1 MHFKSKLFL
10 LLFMVFPI
18 ISWSQGPCEFDVVLD
33 SYFQCPSENGFYLP
47 ILNQP
52 IGTYSGEFVTADGF
66 FDANAAGSG
75 PHYVIYTADP
85 DVCLG
90 SDTVDFFILQEGF
103 LEIEGGSTSIC
114 AGDSTTLFAP
124 NDLEYD
130 WLGDGVRQN
139 SFTFSPDST
148 TTYLVSGLD
157 FTGCPNTIEL
167 TITVFQFGV
176 DLQIAGPAY
185 ICYGDTATYEVPG
198 VTELVWNDGSI
209 NPLFTMPMYQDTIF
223 SAYIVQNAVC
233 DTTIQ
238 LSVDVREPIFYDYEA
253 VTEVCEGNPFQIFIT
268 GGNAAYYILGD
279 IFFTDYAEFTFDY
292 DTTLTL
298 EIYNEFG
305 CMKTRDIMFTVNEYP
320 ELEVDAPERLCEQD
334 SVNIFVSGSSAI
346 DWLDLSTGEPVSLT
360 GLNQYQG
367 IATDTIN
374 FQVFSLGITG
384 CTAVQNIEI
393 PVYPVPNVQVDSL
406 TPFCINRIATAVGT
420 GADFY
425 LWNGLDIQNQITFP
439 VEGDTTLI
447 LFGSTIYGCYAE
459 DTLVVTAHPNPELY
473 LTGEYTICELDTA
486 TLVATGAYYYFWDGE
501 EGTDTLNAMPSA
513 DSLFTLIGKNIFG
526 CADTATY
533 FVDVNPAPQNVF
545 SGQSEI
551 CVGESTLLEFS
562 TDGLLFEWGD
572 GSNQSTI
579 VVNPADDTTYTVTSI
594 GTNGCPRTSSF
605 DVIVNDYPIM
615 DVSGNAPVCFGDSL
629 TLIATGAD
637 SFEWNNG
644 LSGDTITYLP
654 LVPGILRV
662 EGSNGDCTT
671 ELVINITVN
680 PTPSALFSFDADTL
694 CTNGEGAT
702 WVASPA
708 GGVFTGDGVVNNW
721 FVLNAAEFGLNTVT
735 YTYTNSFN
743 CTSSA
748 TDSIVIE
755 TCINVEENA
764 ISFVDPYPNPFTN
777 QIVLESAV
785 ENAQFQVLNSVGAIV
800 YEGQLY
806 KRAIIDTTE
815 WSPGTYVIRLDQGV
829 TPVTHR
835 IVKIDG

>member
-1 MHFKSKLFL
+1 MSKFKLIL
-10 LLFMVFPI
+10 LLAGLLPA
-18 ISWSQGPCEFDVVLD
+18 ISWAQEPCEFDVPLQ
-33 SYFQCPSENGFYLP
+33 SYYICPSEFGFYLP
-47 ILNQP
+47 LLDQP
-52 IGTYSGEFVTADGF
+52 TGTYSGDFVSEDGF
-66 FDANAAGSG
+66 YNSVAAGPG
-75 PHYVIYTADP
+75 IHYVIYTASP
-85 DVCLG
+85 DVCIG
-90 SDTVDFFILQEGF
+90 TDTVEFLILDYGTLEVEGN
-103 LEIEGGSTSIC
+103 LTIC
-114 AGDSTTLFAP
+114 VGDSTTLNAP
-124 NDLEYD
+124 NELEYD
-130 WLGDGVRQN
+130 WGTGDRFT
-139 SFTFSPDST
+139 SFTFSPDTT
-148 TTYLVSGLD
+148 TTYIISGTD
-157 FTGCPNTIEL
+157 MNGCTISQEMV
-167 TITVFQFGV
+167 ITVFQN
-176 DLQIAGPAY
+176 GPDVL
-185 ICYGDTATYEVPG
+185 IDGPIRVCFGDT
-198 VTELVWNDGSI
+198 VTFEIEGTTAFNWADGSTDSLLTLELYDDVLLSVNVFD
-209 NPLFTMPMYQDTIF
+209 NP
-223 SAYIVQNAVC
+223 AC
-233 DTTIQ
+233 DTTVE
-238 LSVDVREPIFYDYEA
+238 LFVDVAEDLYYEYEA

-279 IFFTDYAEFTFDY
+279 LFFSDYAEFTFDN
-292 DTTLTL
+292 DTALTL

-305 CMKTRDIMFTVNEYP
+305 CMKTRNLVFTVNEYP
-320 ELEVDAPERLCEQD
+320 ELVVDAPERLCEQD

-346 DWLDLSTGEPVSLT
+346 DWIDLLTGEPVSLT
-360 GLNQYQG
+360 GINQYQS
-367 IATDTIN
+367 IVTDTIS
-374 FQVFSLGITG
+374 FQVSSLGTTG

-533 FVDVNPAPQNVF
+533 FVDVNPAPLNVF
-545 SGQSEI
+545 TGESEI
-551 CVGESTLLEFS
+551 CVGESTFLAFY
-562 TDGLLFEWGD
+562 TDGLLFQWGD
-572 GSNQSTI
+572 GSNQSVI
-579 VVNPADDTTYTVTSI
+579 VVNPADDTTYAVTSL

-605 DVIVNDYPIM
+605 DVIVNDYPILG
-615 DVSGNAPVCFGDSL
+615 VSGNAPVCFGDSL

-637 SFEWNNG
+637 SFTWNNG

-671 ELVINITVN
+671 ELAINITVN

-694 CTNGEGAT
+694 CTNGDGAT

-708 GGVFTGDGVVNNW
+708 GGLFSGDGVVNNW

-755 TCINVEENA
+755 TCINVEENTF
-764 ISFVDPYPNPFTN
+764 SFMTPYPNPFTN
-777 QIVLESAV
+777 QLVLESTDDNV
-785 ENAQFQVLNSVGAIV
+785 QFQVLNAVGAIV

-815 WSPGTYVIRLDQGV
+815 WSSGTYVIRLNQGA